1 MNTKVIGIGGLIL
14 LVALFF
20 GINILAGRVAR
31 SARIDLTSQ
40 KLYTLTEGSRNI
52 ARSID
57 EPIKLTLYLSD
68 KSMQGLPGLVSYAQR
83 VREVLDEFS
92 AMSGGKI
99 VVNAVDPVAFSED
112 EDRANEAG
120 VRGSQIAPGVSV
132 YFGLVG
138 TNATDGKEV
147 IPFFDPTAERFLEYE
162 VARLVYSLANPKK
175 KVVGLMSTLPVEG
188 LPFDPLTGQPSR
200 QQPWQ
205 VIKELKTLFEVR
217 NVPTTATEIPADVDL
232 LMVIHPKQ
240 LGDATLYA
248 IDQHVMKGGKL
259 LVFVD
264 PMCEADPSGA
274 DPRNPMAAMMADRS
288 SSLGKVFDSWGLEL
302 VPGKIAG
309 DRVFATQVTMR
320 GQGQAI
326 PFLAWQSVTKDG
338 IDRTDPT
345 TGQLTSLNLGTPGI
359 LRLKSEEKKEEAKP
373 EEKKDETRKDEA
385 KPEEAKKEGDAK
397 ADEKKT
403 EENKAAEAKPTESKP
418 APKPVIVLSPL
429 VHTTK
434 QSQEIDAMQVA
445 AMPDPKRLL
454 NDFKPSGQELA
465 MAARLT
471 LAPGTALHSPFPAG
485 KPAPAEGQAPADPK
499 AGHVDET
506 KGPINVVVVAD
517 VDFMNDRFWVQIDQI
532 FGMARKIADNGDFV
546 VNLVDNLC
554 GSADLLSVR
563 ARGEFARP
571 FTLVEDL
578 QRKAD
583 DKFRARE
590 QELQQQIQLTQDR
603 ISELQ
608 RKRPDAK
615 EESAMILS
623 PEQKV
628 EIDKLEKQV
637 FDARKELRQVQLN
650 LRSDID
656 TLEAKLKFI
665 NIGAMPVVVALA
677 ALAIGGFR
685 AARRSSQKKTG
696 SAA

>member
-1 MNTKVIGIGGLIL
+1 MNTKVFGIGGLLL

-20 GINILAGRVAR
+20 GINILAGRAAK
-31 SARIDLTSQ
+31 SARLDLTSQ
-40 KLYTLTEGSRNI
+40 NLYTLTDGSRNI
-52 ARSID
+52 AKSLD

-68 KSMQGLPGLVSYAQR
+68 KAMQGRPGLITYAQR
-83 VREVLDEFS
+83 VREMLEEFS
-92 AMSGGKI
+92 AISAGKI
-99 VVNAVDPVAFSED
+99 ALNVVDPVAFSED

-120 VRGSQIAPGVSV
+120 VRGLPVSASESV

-138 TNATDGKEV
+138 TNATDGKEI
-147 IPFFDPTAERFLEYE
+147 IPIFDPTAERFLEYDI
-162 VARLVYSLANPKK
+162 ARTIYSLAHPKK

-205 VIKELKTLFEVR
+205 VIKELKGLFEVR

-232 LMVIHPKQ
+232 LMLIHPKQ

-338 IDRTDPT
+338 IDRADPT
-345 TGQLTSLNLGTPGI
+345 TGQLTSINLGTPGI
-359 LRLKSEEKKEEAKP
+359 LRLKSEEKKEEPKP
-373 EEKKDETRKDEA
+373 EEKKDETKKDDA

-397 ADEKKT
+397 ADEQKPD
-403 EENKAAEAKPTESKP
+403 ENKAAETKQADSKP
-418 APKPVIVLSPL
+418 AAKPIIVISPL
-429 VHTTK
+429 IHTTT

-454 NDFKPSGQELA
+454 NDFKPSGQEFT
-465 MAARLT
+465 MAARLSLT
-471 LAPGTALHSPFPAG
+471 PGAALRSAFPGG

-517 VDFMNDRFWVQIDQI
+517 VDFMNDRFWVQIDQM

-571 FTLVEDL
+571 FTRVEEL

-656 TLEAKLKFI
+656 SLEAKLKFI

-685 AARRSSQKKTG
+685 AARRSGQKKTG

>member
-1 MNTKVIGIGGLIL
+1 MNTKVFGIGSLIL

-20 GINILAGRVAR
+20 GINILTGRAAR

-40 KLYTLTEGSRNI
+40 KLYTLTDGSRNI
-52 ARSID
+52 AKSLD
-57 EPIKLTLYLSD
+57 EPIKLTLYLSN
-68 KSMQGLPGLVSYAQR
+68 KAMQGRPGLITYAQR
-83 VREVLDEFS
+83 VREMLEEFS
-92 AMSGGKI
+92 AISGGKI
-99 VVNAVDPVAFSED
+99 VLSIVDPVAFSED

-120 VRGSQIAPGVSV
+120 VRGMQVSAGESV

-147 IPFFDPTAERFLEYE
+147 IPVFDPTAERFLEYD
-162 VARLVYSLANPKK
+162 VARTIYSLAHPKK

-232 LMVIHPKQ
+232 LMLIHPKQ

-345 TGQLTSLNLGTPGI
+345 TGQLTSINLGTPGI
-359 LRLKSEEKKEEAKP
+359 LRLKSEEKKDEPKKDDAKP
-373 EEKKDETRKDEA
+373 DET
-385 KPEEAKKEGDAK
+385 KKEGDAK

-403 EENKAAEAKPTESKP
+403 EESKPAEAKPTETK
-418 APKPVIVLSPL
+418 PKPVIVLSPL

-454 NDFKPSGQELA
+454 NDFKPSGQEFA
-465 MAARLT
+465 MAARLS
-471 LAPGTALHSPFPAG
+471 LAPDAALHSAFPAG

>member
-1 MNTKVIGIGGLIL
+1 MNTKLFGIGGLVL

-20 GINILAGRVAR
+20 GINILAGRATR
-31 SARIDLTSQ
+31 SARFDLTSQ
-40 KLYTLTEGSRNI
+40 KLYTLTDGTRNI
-52 ARSID
+52 ARSLD
-57 EPIKLTLYLSD
+57 EPIKLTLFLSG
-68 KSMQGLPGLVSYAQR
+68 KSMQGMPGLVTYAQR
-83 VREVLDEFS
+83 VREVLEEFA
-92 AMSGGKI
+92 AMSGGKVTLAI
-99 VVNAVDPVAFSED
+99 IDPIPFSED
-112 EDRANEAG
+112 EDRANESG

-138 TNATDGKEV
+138 TNTTDGKEV

-162 VARLVYSLANPKK
+162 VARMVYSLANPKK
-175 KVVGLMSTLPVEG
+175 KVVGLMSTIPVEG
-188 LPFDPLTGQPSR
+188 LPFDPMTGQPSR

-205 VIKELKTLFEVR
+205 VIKELRTLFEVR
-217 NVPTTATEIPADVDL
+217 NVPTTATEIPADVDV
-232 LMVIHPKQ
+232 LMVVHPKQ

-288 SSLGKVFDSWGLEL
+288 SSLGKVFDAWGIEL

-309 DRVFATQVTMR
+309 DRVFATPVTMR
-320 GQGQAI
+320 GQGEAI

-338 IDRTDPT
+338 IDRADPT
-345 TGQLTSLNLGTPGI
+345 TGQLTSLNLGTAGI

-373 EEKKDETRKDEA
+373 EEKKDEA
-385 KPEEAKKEGDAK
+385 KAEEPKKEGDAK
-397 ADEKKT
+397 GEEKAPADAKP
-403 EENKAAEAKPTESKP
+403 EENKAAASAGTKS
-418 APKPVIVLSPL
+418 VVVLSPL
-429 VHTTK
+429 VRTTK
-434 QSQEIDAMQVA
+434 ESQEIDAMQVA
-445 AMPDPKRLL
+445 AMPDPKRLWSE
-454 NDFKPSGQELA
+454 FKSGGQELT
-465 MAARLT
+465 MAARVSLAAGAT
-471 LAPGTALHSPFPAG
+471 LRSAFPDG

-499 AGHVDET
+499 AGHVDEA

-517 VDFMNDRFWVQIDQI
+517 VDFMNDRFWVQVDQV

-571 FTLVEDL
+571 FTRVEEL
-578 QRKAD
+578 RRKAD

-590 QELQQQIQLTQDR
+590 QELQQQLQLSQDK
-603 ISELQ
+603 INELQ
-608 RKRPDAK
+608 RTRPDAQ
-615 EESAMILS
+615 EQSGRLIS
-623 PEQKV
+623 PEQRA
-628 EIDKLEKQV
+628 EIDKFEKQAI
-637 FDARKELRQVQLN
+637 DTRKELRQVRLN
-650 LRSDID
+650 LNADVD
-656 TLEAKLKFI
+656 TLENRLKLI
-665 NIGAMPVVVALA
+665 NIGAMPVVVSLA

-685 AARRSSQKKTG
+685 AARRSGQKKTG

>member
-1 MNTKVIGIGGLIL
+1 MNSRLYGIGGLLL
-14 LVALFF
+14 LVVLFF
-20 GINILAGRVAR
+20 AINILAGRAAR
-31 SARIDLTSQ
+31 SARLDLTSQ

-52 ARSID
+52 ARSLD
-57 EPIKLTLYLSD
+57 EPIKLTLYASN
-68 KSMQGLPGLVSYAQR
+68 KSMQGRPGLLTYAQR
-83 VREVLDEFS
+83 VREMLEEFQ
-92 AMSGGKI
+92 AISGGKI
-99 VVNAVDPVAFSED
+99 VLNVVDPVAFSDD

-120 VRGSQIAPGVSV
+120 VRGMQVAPGESV

-147 IPFFDPTAERFLEYE
+147 IPVFDPTAERFLEYDI
-162 VARLVYSLANPKK
+162 ARTIYALAHPKK

-205 VIKELKTLFEVR
+205 VIKELKSLFEVR

-288 SSLGKVFDSWGLEL
+288 SSLGKVFDAWGLEL

-326 PFLAWQSVTKDG
+326 PFLAWQSITKDG
-338 IDRTDPT
+338 IDRTDPA

-359 LRLKSEEKKEEAKP
+359 LRLKSE
-373 EEKKDETRKDEA
+373 DTKDEA

-397 ADEKKT
+397 ADEKKP
-403 EENKAAEAKPTESKP
+403 ADAKPEETKP
-418 APKPVIVLSPL
+418 EAKPVIVLSPL
-429 VHTTK
+429 IHTTT

-454 NDFKPSGQELA
+454 NDFKPSGREFT
-465 MAARLT
+465 MAARLS
-471 LAPGTALHSPFPAG
+471 LAPGAALRSAFPAG

-499 AGHVDET
+499 AGHVEET

-517 VDFMNDRFWVQIDQI
+517 VDFLNDRFWVQIDQI

-554 GSADLLSVR
+554 GSQDLLSVR

-571 FTLVEDL
+571 FTRVEEL

-615 EESAMILS
+615 EETAMILS

-628 EIDKLEKQV
+628 EIDKLEKQMI
-637 FDARKELRQVQLN
+637 DARKELRQVQLN

-656 TLEAKLKFI
+656 TLEARLKFI

-685 AARRSSQKKTG
+685 AARRSGQKKAG

>member
-1 MNTKVIGIGGLIL
+1 MNSRLFGIGGLLL
-14 LVALFF
+14 LVVLFF
-20 GINILAGRVAR
+20 AINILAGRAAK
-31 SARIDLTSQ
+31 SARLDLTSQ

-52 ARSID
+52 AKSLD
-57 EPIKLTLYLSD
+57 EPIKLTLYASNQ
-68 KSMQGLPGLVSYAQR
+68 SMQGRPGLLTYAQR
-83 VREVLDEFS
+83 VREMLEEFQ
-92 AMSGGKI
+92 AISGGKI
-99 VVNAVDPVAFSED
+99 ILNVVDPIAFSDD

-120 VRGSQIAPGVSV
+120 VRGMQVAPGESV

-147 IPFFDPTAERFLEYE
+147 IPVFDPTAERFLEYDI
-162 VARLVYSLANPKK
+162 ARTIYSLAHPKK

-205 VIKELKTLFEVR
+205 VIKELKSLFEVR

-232 LMVIHPKQ
+232 LMIIHPKQ

-326 PFLAWQSVTKDG
+326 PFLAWQSITKDG
-338 IDRTDPT
+338 IDRADPA

-359 LRLKSEEKKEEAKP
+359 LRLKSEDKKDEAKP
-373 EEKKDETRKDEA
+373 EEKKDEVKKDEA
-385 KPEEAKKEGDAK
+385 KPEEAKKDGDAK
-397 ADEKKT
+397 ADEKKP
-403 EENKAAEAKPTESKP
+403 ADAKPQESKP
-418 APKPVIVLSPL
+418 ESKPVIVLSPL
-429 VHTTK
+429 IHTTT

-454 NDFKPSGQELA
+454 NDFKPSGREFT
-465 MAARLT
+465 MAARLS
-471 LAPGTALHSPFPAG
+471 LAPGAVLHSAFPAG

-499 AGHVDET
+499 AGHVEET

-517 VDFMNDRFWVQIDQI
+517 VDFLNDRFWVQIDQI

-554 GSADLLSVR
+554 GSQDLLSVR

-571 FTLVEDL
+571 FTRVEEL

-615 EESAMILS
+615 EETAMILS

-628 EIDKLEKQV
+628 EIDKLEKQMI
-637 FDARKELRQVQLN
+637 DARKELRQVQLN

-685 AARRSSQKKTG
+685 AARRSGQKKAG